1 MSGIIFYVTNM
12 AKKIKTILKL
22 QLPAGGANPAP
33 PVGTALGPQGINIQ
47 DFCKQFNDATK
58 DMKGDIVPA
67 EITIFED
74 RTFSFVLKTP
84 PASAL
89 LRQAAGV
96 AKGAADPLKGKV
108 GKVTKA
114 QVRAIAER
122 KLPDLNTDN
131 LDAAER
137 IIAGTAKNMGITIE
151 G

>member
-1 MSGIIFYVTNM
+1 M

-47 DFCKQFNDATK
+47 DFCKQFNEATK

-89 LRQAAGV
+89 LKQAAGI
-96 AKGAADPLKGKV
+96 AKGAADPLKMKV
-108 GKVTKA
+108 GKVTMA

-131 LDAAER
+131 LEAAEK
-137 IIAGTAKNMGITIE
+137 IIMGTAKNMGITVE